1 MELKPEIVKTIK
13 RLSLQNKNDVLKN
26 KLREWILAKDFTLDD
41 LLYNCVEG
49 NISLSGALLN
59 KMGSLYSLGQE
70 GMTEDTDAAFAL
82 FEIAAE
88 LGHATANGNC
98 AQYFF
103 DGRAPEGKNIE
114 LAYIFCRK
122 AIELGADKYMLL
134 GEILYDQ
141 NQYAEAVN
149 CVHNIL
155 GKAGQERKKRTEA
168 RDMERQCLL
177 KVLNRVF
184 YKLNTY
190 NEAAPTSNGLQMLS
204 TTLSLSPSPQP
215 GFPSPTRSSA
225 SFFSSPRALRSPRT
239 ALFASAAGADSVRK
253 GKAPTPRLSTSAVT
267 DSFQR
272 MQINTAAQDNTQTS
286 VDRFSGAEL
295 PGWVNISED
304 IDGFDRNT
312 CTELTARA
320 ELLELEAHALRA
332 AWETA
337 HEHVTHARR
346 NNMSEDILRLL
357 TDSKV
362 QDFKRQYENVLANKN
377 MHIDCWDAYADTQEH
392 IIRRQLITEQAFF
405 CPRSTNSTMTLQ
417 LAETLLRRRTKENSP
432 AAAEPL
438 VLNMVADPAFRGKPV
453 RVPCI
458 ISSAVFMPH

>member
-1 MELKPEIVKTIK
+1 MELRPEIVKTIK
-13 RLSLQNKNDVLKN
+13 RLSLQSKNDVLKN
-26 KLREWILAKDFTLDD
+26 KLREWLLAKDFTLDD

-59 KMGSLYSLGQE
+59 KMGSLYSQGQE

-88 LGHATANGNC
+88 LGHAAANGNC

-149 CVHNIL
+149 CIHNIL
-155 GKAGQERKKRTEA
+155 DKSGQERKKRSEA
-168 RDMERQCLL
+168 RDLERQCLL

-190 NEAAPTSNGLQMLS
+190 NDTATPSNGLQLLN
-204 TTLSLSPSPQP
+204 TTINVAATPQP
-215 GFPSPTRSSA
+215 GFPSPSRSTA

-239 ALFASAAGADSVRK
+239 ALFAAAAGADSVRK
-253 GKAPTPRLSTSAVT
+253 GKVAAPRFSTSAIT
-267 DSFQR
+267 DPFQR
-272 MQINTAAQDNTQTS
+272 MQINTTAQESTQVTADQAS
-286 VDRFSGAEL
+286 VAIL
-295 PGWVNISED
+295 PGWVSISED
-304 IDGFDRNT
+304 IDGFDKNT

-337 HEHVTHARR
+337 YEHVTHARR

-357 TDSKV
+357 NDSKV
-362 QDFKRQYENVLANKN
+362 QDFKRQYESVLANKN

-405 CPRSTNSTMTLQ
+405 CPRTTGNVMTLQ
-417 LAETLLRRRTKENSP
+417 LAETLLRRRTKEHSP
-432 AAAEPL
+432 AALDPL
-438 VLNMVADPAFRGKPV
+438 VLNMVADAKLKGKK
-453 RVPCI
+453 I
-458 ISSAVFMPH
+458 TLLLQA